1 MIVKYG
7 DAEDINIIQPLDIT
21 DEDTKQKLE
30 DLKGEMN
37 KDSSVQV
44 NQEQK

>member
-7 DAEDINIIQPLDIT
+7 DAEDINIIQPLDLT
-21 DEDTKQKLE
+21 DEDTKKKLE